1 MPENL
6 FETMT
11 SADFMAFLAEIPVN
25 ERTGSAFFLIG
36 WFMADLTD
44 AARGRAAS
52 ELLRHSGATVIPFH
66 RETPA
71 SGSSPLSR

>member
-11 SADFMAFLAEIPVN
+11 AADFMAFLAEIPVSD
-25 ERTGSAFFLIG
+25 RSGAAFFLIG
-36 WFMADLTD
+36 WFQADLTD
-44 AARGRAAS
+44 TDRARAAS
-52 ELLRHSGATVIPFH
+52 ELLTHSGATVIPFH

-71 SGSSPLSR
+71 NGLSPLRP